1 MKQSIL
7 CLAITAVLYA
17 QPPAARGPQGPAV
30 ISPEVGADR
39 RITFRVLAPKAEA
52 VRVMGGDIPDNG
64 KGAAMAKA
72 ENGVWEA
79 TVGPVPAGAY
89 RYNFNIDGLTVVDP
103 RNPLSSESL
112 TNAWSLVNVAGSDF
126 FDTRDVPHGALAAV
140 TYYSSALQ
148 RFRRMTIYTPAGY
161 EMGKDKLPVFYLL
174 HGSSDSDASWSTVGR
189 AGFIMDNLIASKQA
203 KPMIVVM
210 PAGHTSTVRAPGL
223 DPFLKEFN
231 EDIMPYVEKHYRV
244 VTDRSHRAI
253 AGLSMGGS
261 QTLNISILN
270 LNKFAY
276 VGVYSSGLI
285 RGFGAARPGGTASA
299 APQPP
304 PTGPTW
310 EEQHATEL
318 DDATAKKGLKL
329 LWFATGKE
337 DSLLETTKKTVEMM
351 EKHGFH
357 PVFKETAGGHTWL
370 NWRDY
375 LHEFAPKLFQ

>member
-7 CLAITAVLYA
+7 CLVLIAALCA
-17 QPPAARGPQGPAV
+17 QPPAARGPQGPTV
-30 ISPEVGADR
+30 ISPEVSADF

-64 KGAAMAKA
+64 KGAAMTKG

-103 RNPLSSESL
+103 RNPLTSESL
-112 TNAWSLVNVAGSDF
+112 TNVWSLVPVAGSAS
-126 FDTRDVPHGALAAV
+126 FDTRDVPHGAVAAV

-148 RFRRMTIYTPAGY
+148 RFRRMTVYTPAGY

-174 HGSSDSDASWSTVGR
+174 HGASDSDASWSTVGR
-189 AGFIMDNLIASKQA
+189 AGFILDNLIAAKQA

-210 PAGHTSTVRAPGL
+210 PAGHTSTVRTPGV
-223 DPFLKEFN
+223 DAFVKEFN
-231 EDIMPYVEKHYRV
+231 EDIMPYVQKHYRV
-244 VTDRSHRAI
+244 VGDRAHRAI
-253 AGLSMGGS
+253 AGLSMGGN
-261 QTLNISILN
+261 QTLNISVPHLN
-270 LNKFAY
+270 QFAY

-285 RGFGAARPGGTASA
+285 RGFGATRPAA
-299 APQPP
+299 APEPP

-310 EEQHATEL
+310 EEQHMTEL
-318 DDATAKKGLKL
+318 DDAGAKKGLKL
-329 LWFATGKE
+329 FWFATGKE
-337 DSLLETTKKTVEMM
+337 DGLLETTKKTVAML

-357 PVFKETAGGHTWL
+357 PIFKETAGGHTWL

-375 LHEFAPKLFQ
+375 LNEFAPKLFQ